1 MVYLFIY
8 TSMIKSVQIKN
19 LLKSSLILSIPG
31 FVSIF
36 LSIVSIPIHLK
47 IAGMENYGNYL
58 LFHILLSLSLILN
71 LGISKVIVIGS
82 NYKTGS
88 TNKIAY
94 DGIKYSLYVIIA
106 VSLIYLPTKLLIIEY
121 LNILFSI
128 ELFFLGLITSILYLT
143 FEGILQANKLFK
155 NISLINFLYYSLSL
169 SLPSILL
176 LFFKELT
183 LNEII
188 SISVIIKVLTIL
200 ILSIYLMKNKLVI
213 KNSEKNLLRFFM
225 KNSQWLTFN
234 SVLVQIY
241 EIFDKYLIKIFLGT
255 SLMAIYSIP
264 QQLTGK
270 LTILSKSFSTFLLP
284 NLSRN
289 KSEQFIYSLEFFLKY
304 LPIIIFLLF
313 PFYPYILK
321 LWLSDQYST
330 LIHDL
335 TKIFSLIAIYSCTSH
350 ILITKFESDQL
361 SNLNFRI
368 EIIFL
373 PFFFISL
380 IFLCYNSY
388 SLILISVLIL
398 LKEIIFIFCRLYLLK
413 PKTNIKILYLNLV
426 IFPILLI
433 LSFTNMNLFYLLLV
447 LIIFYTFVNAKFY
460 N

>member
-270 LTILSKSFSTFLLP
+270 LTILSKNFSTFLLP

-289 KSEQFIYSLEFFLKY
+289 KN
-304 LPIIIFLLF
+304 LPE
-313 PFYPYILK
+313 K
-321 LWLSDQYST
+321 
-330 LIHDL
+330 
-335 TKIFSLIAIYSCTSH
+335 
-350 ILITKFESDQL
+350 
-361 SNLNFRI
+361 
-368 EIIFL
+368 
-373 PFFFISL
+373 
-380 IFLCYNSY
+380 
-388 SLILISVLIL
+388 
-398 LKEIIFIFCRLYLLK
+398 
-413 PKTNIKILYLNLV
+413 
-426 IFPILLI
+426 
-433 LSFTNMNLFYLLLV
+433 
-447 LIIFYTFVNAKFY
+447 
-460 N
+460 